1 MDITPDGLTA
11 GRYEEAMR
19 WVDQTILEQPRYT
32 PTLWMKVVLCE
43 LMGRHNEASEALKP
57 LLGAWPGFTI
67 EAFAAYAKH
76 HYTPRLRDHLCRG
89 IAQGWPA

>member
-1 MDITPDGLTA
+1 MAEIAVEFDCSTQSI
-11 GRYEEAMR
+11 
-19 WVDQTILEQPRYT
+19 
-32 PTLWMKVVLCE
+32 
-43 LMGRHNEASEALKP
+43 EALQP
-57 LLGAWPGFTI
+57 MLEAWPGFTI